1 MTTPAIIMLIVAV
14 CTVWGGFIA
23 AVLHLRRTPEVPDND
38 QGFGG
43 DDLRPVPSSPLSPVR
58 DLGTVEKRLVGL
70 EPLRPLPA

>member
-1 MTTPAIIMLIVAV
+1 MTTPAIIMLVVAV

-43 DDLRPVPSSPLSPVR
+43 DDYVR
-58 DLGTVEKRLVGL
+58 TT
-70 EPLRPLPA
+70 